1 MTVEGLVFWISFIFC
16 LALTAGGIMVIF
28 RFTKLKALPA
38 FQHLQYFLILL
49 YTFGFYSLWSESFIA
64 FMPFAEQIKPFSKV
78 LTVLGIPFVAFSAAQ
93 QMYWSKH
100 VVLKSTHWVI
110 IPSLA
115 VIVSIV
121 VITQYYTLE
130 WTVLTSLPN
139 ANAVF
144 GFVASAFCGTLF
156 LTQKTTLLLT
166 RDRLALTAALF
177 ALAIFY
183 GFEYMTSTVNVMLQ
197 ALSHFV
203 FFLLNTFIAVY
214 FVYAIKYEADK
225 GVEAPSTEAF
235 IGKFAL
241 TARESEIVREIYS
254 GKTNQEIADTLFVT
268 LQTIKDHTS
277 RIYQKTDVK
286 SRAQLIRLM
295 RDFV

>member
-1 MTVEGLVFWISFIFC
+1 
-16 LALTAGGIMVIF
+16 MVIF

-64 FMPFAEQIKPFSKV
+64 FMPFAEQVKPFSKV
-78 LTVLGIPFVAFSAAQ
+78 LTVLGIPFIAFSAAQ
-93 QMYWSKH
+93 QMYWSKQ
-100 VVLKSTHWVI
+100 VTLKSTHWVI
-110 IPSLA
+110 IPSLV

-121 VITQYYTLE
+121 AITQYYALE

-139 ANAVF
+139 VYAVF
-144 GFVASAFCGTLF
+144 GFVASAFCGTLL
-156 LTQKTTLLLT
+156 LTQETTLLLT
-166 RDRLALTAALF
+166 RDRLVLTAALF

-183 GFEYMTSTVNVMLQ
+183 GFEYMTSTLNVMLQ

-214 FVYAIKYEADK
+214 FVYTIKYEAAK
-225 GVEAPSTEAF
+225 GIEAPSAEAF
-235 IGKFAL
+235 IARFAL

>member
-1 MTVEGLVFWISFIFC
+1 MTIEGLVFWISFIFC

-28 RFTKLKALPA
+28 RFAKLKALPA

-78 LTVLGIPFVAFSAAQ
+78 LTVLGIPFIIFSAAQ

-121 VITQYYTLE
+121 AAIQYYALE
-130 WTVLTSLPN
+130 WTILTSLPN
-139 ANAVF
+139 VYAAF
-144 GFVASAFCGTLF
+144 GFVASTFCGTLF
-156 LTQKTTLLLT
+156 LTQKTNLLST
-166 RDRLALTAALF
+166 RDRLVLTAALF
-177 ALAIFY
+177 ALATFY
-183 GFEYMTSTVNVMLQ
+183 GFEYMTSTANVMLQ
-197 ALSHFV
+197 AISHFV

-214 FVYAIKYEADK
+214 FVYTVKHES
-225 GVEAPSTEAF
+225 VPRTELPSQEAF
-235 IGKFAL
+235 INRFGL
-241 TARESEIVREIYS
+241 TSRESEIIGEIYS